1 MLLDCHGVGGQGQG
15 DGVEGGNQDWGE
27 DDNRKLGFVW
37 FLLSSTELEFPGSVQ
52 GGNKSRQIFPFT
64 PKTPDSIRFDWLHG
78 YGTPFHQDSLPT

>member
-15 DGVEGGNQDWGE
+15 DVVEGGNQDWGK

-64 PKTPDSIRFDWLHG
+64 PKTPDSSVDCSGSGHMVDGEIWL
-78 YGTPFHQDSLPT
+78 SW

>member
-1 MLLDCHGVGGQGQG
+1 MLLDCHGVGGKGQG

-52 GGNKSRQIFPFT
+52 GGTKSRQIFPFT
-64 PKTPDSIRFDWLHG
+64 PKTPDSSVYCSGSGHMVDGEIWL
-78 YGTPFHQDSLPT
+78 SW